1 MPLFATP
8 DDAGTAL
15 ASESDLLSNL
25 GCDADGWCA
34 VAPFG
39 GGATRYARAADLR
52 PAVGPDGVVATGIDD
67 SGKRAKRK
75 RFDATAEVPCAQ
87 ERGQDMARCQVGV
100 ARSGGGDATAAA
112 TFQNGFVRLLT
123 FEHGRFVRAN
133 TTMSGTGR
141 DVEWSLTSGVYKI
154 RVDDQRFEVPVAFV
168 IGG

>member
-1 MPLFATP
+1 MET
-8 DDAGTAL
+8 AGSAGFGRRGRGG
-15 ASESDLLSNL
+15 EP
-25 GCDADGWCA
+25 
-34 VAPFG
+34 VAWAGIGLRGRG
-39 GGATRYARAADLR
+39 GVKGAR
-52 PAVGPDGVVATGIDD
+52 DGVVATGIDD